1 MHLKITVKAFYKIHF
16 IQVFKFLNAICSF
29 YILSLSFFND
39 TKQFKNLNT
48 ALLSTATCKL
58 KCTVINKVIF
68 LFSSHSISTHCI
80 FYGKK
85 YSQHIKPLVNC
96 IVLKQCTMLKHTL
109 AKEEKKDCTVH
120 YIPNSKKWYHFLWF
134 DCPHVH
140 V

>member
-16 IQVFKFLNAICSF
+16 IQVFKFLNAICSI

-68 LFSSHSISTHCI
+68 SFPPTQCPLTAFFMAKVTTHKATCKLYC
-80 FYGKK
+80 FKAVYNAKTHFGKRGKK
-85 YSQHIKPLVNC
+85 RLYSALYPQL
-96 IVLKQCTMLKHTL
+96 
-109 AKEEKKDCTVH
+109 
-120 YIPNSKKWYHFLWF
+120 
-134 DCPHVH
+134 
-140 V
+140 